1 MAGQC
6 WNFDDPNILKR
17 SGVAREMTGKQPLRS
32 GIEVDEPTVSRKV
45 PLLITEANSSQF
57 SAIVDVMDKKNI
69 ALRGPPGTG
78 KSQTITNII
87 AAALD
92 KGLRVLFVAD
102 KMAALDVVKE
112 RLTSAGLG
120 DFCFELHSTRSR
132 KKELLGSL
140 ETRLEI
146 QNKFQPPKQLEF
158 RWKNWRNFVPNLRI
172 MSPS

>member
-1 MAGQC
+1 
-6 WNFDDPNILKR
+6 
-17 SGVAREMTGKQPLRS
+17 
-32 GIEVDEPTVSRKV
+32 
-45 PLLITEANSSQF
+45 
-57 SAIVDVMDKKNI
+57 MDKKNI

-146 QNKFQPPKQLEF
+146 QNKFQPPKQLESSLEELE
-158 RWKNWRNFVPNLRI
+158 KLRAQLTDYVTVI
-172 MSPS
+172 NKEFGITGKTIHRVLWAEQCTRL

>member
-1 MAGQC
+1 
-6 WNFDDPNILKR
+6 
-17 SGVAREMTGKQPLRS
+17 
-32 GIEVDEPTVSRKV
+32 
-45 PLLITEANSSQF
+45 
-57 SAIVDVMDKKNI
+57 MDKKNI

-78 KSQTITNII
+78 KSQTTTNII

-132 KKELLGSL
+132 KGIGSL
-140 ETRLEI
+140 KTRLEI
-146 QNKFQPPKQLEF
+146 QNKFQPPKQLKSSLEELEKLRAQLTDYVTVINKEF
-158 RWKNWRNFVPNLRI
+158 GITGKTIHRVLWAEQCTRLGDP
-172 MSPS
+172 MPSPGHRHGLPPAAHAPLVQGAEGCSSTSSRSAAR